1 MPCSKAVTFPC
12 SIETM
17 NRETY
22 PHPSIHPLLLN
33 PRKTELTKYYC
44 LRFLKLLEG
53 SNERVLS
60 AFNQSL
66 QSLPFPHPLGLRHKA
81 RGARGQSEWLMQ
93 KPIHDSKFPLFSNT
107 DPLSLRHT
115 GWLFYFIFFSLDY
128 ICWGKNKKGHLRLRS
143 KIHCS

>member
-1 MPCSKAVTFPC
+1 MLTATTFLSSILYHLDVYIQVLATFSVLSYSIITPVVAPKITYNKILSQIILHSSYQLMPCSKAVTFPC

-33 PRKTELTKYYC
+33 PRKTELTKFYC

-66 QSLPFPHPLGLRHKA
+66 QSLPFPHPLGS
-81 RGARGQSEWLMQ
+81 GT
-93 KPIHDSKFPLFSNT
+93 KPEEPEDN
-107 DPLSLRHT
+107 LS
-115 GWLFYFIFFSLDY
+115 D
-128 ICWGKNKKGHLRLRS
+128 
-143 KIHCS
+143 